1 MVRSTNFKEL
11 SGPLFSAVISKSIRL
26 SSDIASASSL
36 ISFDIS
42 GGNLLTILPKRR
54 LSKRLRSTRLAGTL
68 RIRACPPEAHV
79 RRVEYGS
86 QQSKGCNLKKRL
98 GPCNQRELTEEI
110 VKEYDVPVSRA
121 CKLTR
126 LPRSQYYYR
135 SVKDDGEVVVELQK
149 LANDPPTYGFRKLFA
164 YLRRAGRP
172 WNHKKVYRVY
182 RSLNMNKRKKGK
194 RRLPQRIK
202 QPLEQ
207 QKMINQSWSM
217 DEVKRRTGAKVYAH
231 AADLELITKGEAE
244 HPGTTVTP
252 GIIPAILYL
261 IFIKPGGTKYESL
274 SVDQTIKDGETLS
287 IANDIEII
295 HTPGH
300 CAGHVALLMRQDG
313 ALIAG
318 DTCSNVMGLGYSI
331 LNEDRALARQ
341 SILHVATYP
350 FEQAVFGHGNPLKK
364 RANQLLKENF
374 MDTKLK

>member
-149 LANDPPTYGFRKLFA
+149 ASERSSYV
-164 YLRRAGRP
+164 
-172 WNHKKVYRVY
+172 WISKVVCL
-182 RSLNMNKRKKGK
+182 SAKSWS
-194 RRLPQRIK
+194 
-202 QPLEQ
+202 PLEP
-207 QKMINQSWSM
+207 QK
-217 DEVKRRTGAKVYAH
+217 
-231 AADLELITKGEAE
+231 
-244 HPGTTVTP
+244 
-252 GIIPAILYL
+252 GIPRISQPE
-261 IFIKPGGTKYESL
+261 YE
-274 SVDQTIKDGETLS
+274 
-287 IANDIEII
+287 
-295 HTPGH
+295 
-300 CAGHVALLMRQDG
+300 
-313 ALIAG
+313 
-318 DTCSNVMGLGYSI
+318 
-331 LNEDRALARQ
+331 
-341 SILHVATYP
+341 
-350 FEQAVFGHGNPLKK
+350 
-364 RANQLLKENF
+364 
-374 MDTKLK
+374 